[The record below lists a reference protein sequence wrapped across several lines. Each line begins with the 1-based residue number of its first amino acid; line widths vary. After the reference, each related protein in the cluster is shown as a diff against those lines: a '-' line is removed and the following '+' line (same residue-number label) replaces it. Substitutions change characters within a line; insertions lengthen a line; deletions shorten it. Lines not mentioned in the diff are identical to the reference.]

1 MQEIKEYMKR
11 IIANRVEMTLNS
23 STPSDPPSLYTALGN
38 VIIQACL
45 QTASLDFIKVVQ
57 DAFSEA
63 GRLAEFASCIAPHI
77 VNGDITSI
85 SPPLL
90 YALSTH
96 PDFEGIVCGLDVAC
110 LDFDWVLK
118 EVSSR
123 SLLNSLF
130 YIYSVGLH
138 DYIGPLVLVFQL

>member
-1 MQEIKEYMKR
+1 MKR

-23 STPSDPPSLYTALGN
+23 STPSDPPSLYTNLSN

-45 QTASLDFIKVVQ
+45 QTSSLNFIDVVQ
-57 DAFSEA
+57 EAFNDA
-63 GRLAEFASCIAPHI
+63 GHLAEFASCIAPYI
-77 VNGDITSI
+77 LNGDITAI

-90 YALSTH
+90 HALSAH

-118 EVSSR
+118 EAASR
-123 SLLNSLF
+123 GLVNALF
-130 YIYSVGLH
+130 YIHTVGLQ
-138 DYIGPLVLVFQL
+138 DYIGPLVQVFYN